1 MNDSEIGWKSVL
13 VQIHN
18 IITQFYTFAYKILQ
32 IKKKFNTIFN
42 VQICNFSTFRD
53 PLFYVYGD
61 INAGAIVAGTSPN

>member
-32 IKKKFNTIFN
+32 IEKKIKKIFN

-53 PLFYVYGD
+53 PLL
-61 INAGAIVAGTSPN
+61 